1 MFMQNVCGCVLDWV
15 SDGAMFWFGV
25 KNALTQ
31 DEGAGE

>member
-1 MFMQNVCGCVLDWV
+1 MLMQNVCGYDLDWV
-15 SDGAMFWFGV
+15 SDGVMFWFGE